1 MTIALKRKRFIAAIL
16 VLMALVL
23 VYSFTG
29 EKGLIQ
35 LRELYDRRNELKDN
49 VRGLETKNAE
59 LSDEI
64 NKLRNDPA
72 VIEDLAR
79 TRLDMVKPGETVYVF
94 PENAKEKISE

>member
-35 LRELYDRRNELKDN
+35 LRELYDRRNELKDK